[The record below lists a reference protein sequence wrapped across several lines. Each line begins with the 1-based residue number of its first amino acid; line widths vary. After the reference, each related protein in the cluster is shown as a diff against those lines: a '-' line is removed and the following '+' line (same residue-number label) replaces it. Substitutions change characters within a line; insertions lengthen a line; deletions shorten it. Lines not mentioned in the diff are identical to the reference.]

1 MEARHISSGPPSP
14 PLSRLPDISSLP
26 LSPHQTFDLSPSD
39 LRPLATNNCT
49 ATSSTTA
56 STTKLR
62 RLPVLP
68 PLDAPLVVSPTRLW
82 FFSLVY
88 VKVGYSDL
96 ERLKTINLEAICTPA
111 DYNTRPLDTIYSN
124 FIDALPVLGIGAN
137 GELVSFVDP
146 ECKLELCDDL
156 EVMST
161 INLEAICTPADYNTR
176 PLDTIYSNFIDAL
189 PVLGIGANGELVS
202 FVDPECKLELCDDL
216 EVMSIAAFVG
226 KGLCGGFGWKKKTR
240 KRNGERHFW
249 ISQTST
255 INLEAICTPA
265 DYNTRP
271 LDTIYSNFID
281 ALPVCFIYC
290 ACACRVYGVSVGDLE
305 GCECFLLCLD
315 QRFLMHLLLQL
326 LQPVRS
332 KWVSLQDCN
341 SSTTLR
347 FRSTI
352 SDGGIGGIQF
362 AAAQLPLLELMDC
375 GMTICEPGKVLFF
388 I

>member
-216 EVMSIAAFVG
+216 EVMS
-226 KGLCGGFGWKKKTR
+226 
-240 KRNGERHFW
+240 
-249 ISQTST
+249 T

-281 ALPVCFIYC
+281 ALPV
-290 ACACRVYGVSVGDLE
+290 
-305 GCECFLLCLD
+305 
-315 QRFLMHLLLQL
+315 
-326 LQPVRS
+326 
-332 KWVSLQDCN
+332 VSLQDCN

>member
-216 EVMSIAAFVG
+216 EVMS
-226 KGLCGGFGWKKKTR
+226 
-240 KRNGERHFW
+240 
-249 ISQTST
+249 T